1 MISLSDISLQSLIA
15 LPNQE
20 FKTVRGPI
28 AQNQTGRLIAEN
40 GEYRLYYVSGFTGE
54 LANQTEILTPSSG
67 FLITKTAYN
76 QNGNKR
82 AAVQPL
88 AFYIVEGK
96 YSETSEQFK
105 QNVVLSYNNTIE
117 GQEAETTEGVERTQS
132 LNDRGET
139 VREQREREEREAAEA
154 EDQRLKDE
162 RTAIYETEVIRDE
175 SKTLTLEGASI
186 SSVINLRIIQITDGT
201 VANPIVTYRVE
212 QYSKT
217 AKIGDGVE
225 FSQDAQTQDEAEFIF
240 DNRLKEF
247 EDDYYG
253 RAEAEKARLFENE
266 TQFETKEDVNVFFQ
280 KEGFT
285 LEELLT
291 DESVTLLNRRVIGFG
306 NFNDAV
312 TFSNGGNTLNIV
324 DFDSPRVTTEGIS
337 EDRSGAVKFTVAPNV
352 KLALRISFN
361 TARDFIDEAAE
372 GVDITRI
379 SSDEFDFT
387 MYGGDQL
394 AIDIDNERSDIFPFV
409 ITVKGRKWLSLE
421 EVDTDIKLDLISV
434 ERLYFNAKTES
445 GQFYIRGPN
454 AGTLNTVFPNEVV
467 EYPSQIVNYRE
478 EPLVSNSALNSK
490 VSREISENPEF
501 GEAMSGVN
509 TRNIRLPSFTAEG
522 SFVDPRE
529 VGGDFIDAV
538 EDAGSA
544 VAEGASNVV
553 GSFFSRFGIYIL
565 GGLVVI
571 GIFIYINARA
581 RSVGSKAVGAE

>member
-1 MISLSDISLQSLIA
+1 MITLSDISLQSLIA
-15 LPNQE
+15 IPNQE

-88 AFYIVEGK
+88 AFYIVDGK

-154 EDQRLKDE
+154 EEQRLKDQ
-162 RTAIYETEVIRDE
+162 RTAIYETEIIRDE

-247 EDDYYG
+247 EDDYYA
-253 RAEAEKARLFENE
+253 RAEAEKARLLENE
-266 TQFETKEDVNVFFQ
+266 TQFETKEEVNVFFQ

-285 LEELLT
+285 LEELFYEEGYFYNAQL
-291 DESVTLLNRRVIGFG
+291 RAG
-306 NFNDAV
+306 NFDDAI

-324 DFDSPRVTTEGIS
+324 DFDTPRITTSGIS
-337 EDRSGAVKFTVAPNV
+337 ENKSGAVKFRVAPNM
-352 KLALRISFN
+352 KLSFRISFN

-372 GVDITRI
+372 GVDVTRI

-421 EVDTDIKLDLISV
+421 EVDTDITLDLISV

-467 EYPSQIVNYRE
+467 EYPSQIVNFRE
-478 EPLVSNSALNSK
+478 EPLVSNLALNSK
-490 VSREISENPEF
+490 VSREINENPEF
-501 GEAMSGVN
+501 GEAMKGVN
-509 TRNIRLPSFTAEG
+509 TRDIRIPSFTAEG

-529 VGGDFIDAV
+529 VGGDFVDAV